1 MRTKGHQVGR
11 KSLGGQAVLGRT
23 RKYALGN
30 PKRIVDGR
38 GGQSMGDSRPGQPP
52 PVRKRDTLWDAAG
65 WPGVS
70 GVYPGR
76 VFYGGNELSE
86 FIN

>member
-1 MRTKGHQVGR
+1 MRTKGHQEGR

-38 GGQSMGDSRPGQPP
+38 GGQSMREDRQRQREPA
-52 PVRKRDTLWDAAG
+52 REKDAAG
-65 WPGVS
+65 WPRVS

-76 VFYGGNELSE
+76 VFYGGDELSE